1 MCAESVCFATAVISE
16 LMASHRVDTLVAQL
30 TLEEAVTLLAGHDA
44 WHTAP
49 VGRLGIPR
57 MRVSDGPAGV
67 RGTRFGGV
75 PSLNVPCGSALAATW
90 DTELVRT
97 IGELLGRELHH
108 KGARVHLAP
117 TVNLHRTPVGGR
129 NFESMGEDPY
139 LTAEMAVAY
148 VRGVQSQGVASCIK
162 HFVCNDTE
170 FERMSIDSQ
179 VDVRTLREVYL
190 VPFERAVRDAGV
202 MSVMSAYNKVNG
214 LHAADHGWLLTQV
227 LRDEWGFDGVV
238 MSDWFGS
245 HSTIEGVI
253 AGLDL
258 EMPGPTRHR
267 GDKLVGAVRDGLVNE
282 AEVRRS
288 VRNLLAVMERVG
300 ALDSEPGPET
310 TNDHPDDRALI
321 RNASGRGMVLLRNSD
336 HKTGR
341 RPLPLSVA
349 PGARIAVIG
358 PNAEKC
364 RALGGGSALVTPTHV
379 SHPLDALRTRLEP
392 LGVLVR
398 HAAGCD
404 INKRVPEV
412 DASMVANL
420 VLDIFATPDEL
431 DDSSAEPIRT
441 TQPRTTQIFW
451 TRDPGRREGAGLAF
465 GARLVFDFVPDI
477 TASWD
482 IGIETVGD
490 ARVLIDGVVVANNT
504 GAPKGGSFFGTG
516 KLEVRGSAALVEG
529 RVHRVVV
536 ELRQSTE
543 GSSVGGINLGMRA
556 PLPADMVG
564 EAVSLAAQSDVSIV
578 VVGTNE
584 DWESEGWDRSGID
597 LPGEQDR
604 LVSEVARV
612 SPATIVV
619 VNAGSPVAMPWL
631 DEVDAVVFTWFGG
644 QEMGEALVDVLAGDV
659 EPQGRLPVTFPRRI
673 DDTPASEFHPGR
685 GGVAPYRE
693 GRLVGYRHFDTIGR
707 APLFPFGFGLGYADI
722 SIVDAHLI
730 DDFTVGVSLA
740 NASDR
745 DGVQIVQVYAHA
757 VDRTGFDRDE
767 PDQKL
772 VGFARVEVPAGGS
785 TDAVVR
791 LDTDAYR
798 YWNLATDSWA
808 QRTGDVE
815 LRIATS
821 SRHVS
826 HRLIRREHT

>member
-1 MCAESVCFATAVISE
+1 
-16 LMASHRVDTLVAQL
+16 MASNRVDTLVEQL

-49 VGRLGIPR
+49 IERLGIPR

-75 PSLNVPCGSALAATW
+75 PSLNVPCGSSLAATW
-90 DTELVRT
+90 DVELVRA

-129 NFESMGEDPY
+129 NFESMGEDPH

-148 VRGVQSQGVASCIK
+148 VQGVQSQGVASCIK

-179 VDVRTLREVYL
+179 VDMRTLREIYL

-202 MSVMSAYNKVNG
+202 LSVMSAYNKVNG

-227 LRDEWGFDGVV
+227 LREEWGFDGVV

-245 HSTIEGVI
+245 HSTVEGVV

-267 GDKLVGAVRDGLVNE
+267 GDKLVGAVREGLVTE

-300 ALDSEPGPET
+300 ALDAEPGPET
-310 TNDHPDDRALI
+310 TNDHRDDRALI
-321 RNASGRGMVLLRNSD
+321 RHASGRGMVLLRNSTD
-336 HKTGR
+336 KTGT
-341 RPLPLSVA
+341 RPLPLVVR
-349 PGARIAVIG
+349 PGARVAIIG
-358 PNAEKC
+358 PNAQTC

-379 SHPLDALRTRLEP
+379 SHPLDALCARLEP
-392 LGVLVR
+392 KGVLVR

-404 INKRVPEV
+404 INKRVPEI
-412 DASMVANL
+412 DASMIANL
-420 VLDIFATPDEL
+420 ALDIFATPDDL
-431 DDSSAEPIRT
+431 DDPSASPIRT
-441 TQPRTTQIFW
+441 SRPPTTQIFW
-451 TRDPGRREGAGLAF
+451 TRDPGRRAGTGLAF
-465 GARLVFDFVPDI
+465 GARLAFDFTPDV

-482 IGIETVGD
+482 VGIETVGD
-490 ARVLIDGVVVANNT
+490 ARVFVDGALIVDNC

-516 KLEVRGSAALVEG
+516 RVEMRGSVALVAG
-529 RVHRVVV
+529 RSHHVVV
-536 ELRQSTE
+536 ELRQSAE
-543 GSSVGGINLGMRA
+543 ASSVGGINLGMRA

-564 EAVSLAAQSDVSIV
+564 EAALLAARSDVSIV

-584 DWESEGWDRSGID
+584 DWESEGWDRVDID
-597 LPGEQDR
+597 LPGEQNR
-604 LVSEVARV
+604 LISEVARV
-612 SPATIVV
+612 SPTTIVV

-644 QEMGEALVDVLAGDV
+644 QEMGEALVDVLLGDV
-659 EPQGRLPVTFPRRI
+659 EPQGRLPVTFPRHM

-693 GRLVGYRHFDTIGR
+693 GRLVGYRHFDTVGR
-707 APLFPFGFGLGYADI
+707 TPLFPFGFGLGYAD
-722 SIVDAHLI
+722 VTVVGADLI
-730 DDFTVGVSLA
+730 DDFTIEVSLA

-745 DGVQIVQVYAHA
+745 DGVQIVQVYAH
-757 VDRTGFDRDE
+757 VIDRTSLDRDE

-785 TDAVVR
+785 ANAVVR
-791 LDTDAYR
+791 LDPDAYR
-798 YWNLATDSWA
+798 FWDTAVDAWA
-808 QRTGDVE
+808 QRTGAVE
-815 LRIATS
+815 LRVATS
-821 SRHVS
+821 SRHVT
-826 HRLIRREHT
+826 HRVIREEVV